1 MTATTTT
8 PAHIRLLRLIRRA
21 LDTVEQALRPDD
33 DPRTPA
39 DTDTETTRDI
49 LLPTSTGEPPAR
61 RAQRQAHDYLER
73 RRRKMARQ
81 LDAPAR

>member
-1 MTATTTT
+1 MTATAST
-8 PAHIRLLRLIRRA
+8 PAHIRLLRLVRRA

-33 DPRTPA
+33 DPRT
-39 DTDTETTRDI
+39 DTETETTRDI

-73 RRRKMARQ
+73 RRRELARQ
-81 LDAPAR
+81 LDASTR